1 MKKPAN
7 KQTFSHKNGYF
18 SHKNGY
24 FSINIFVWLTG
35 NLATG

>member
-1 MKKPAN
+1 MLKYMKKPAN

-18 SHKNGY
+18 S
-24 FSINIFVWLTG
+24 INIFVWFTG